1 MKQLLKVLSND
12 MKPPIQGGDEYKLKK
27 WYHCDNFDES
37 DTECSCGFYAIPIS
51 ELIHYHKPYKKTNV
65 ASVRV
70 KGKEKTFEQIT
81 ETANEHT
88 NYCLNDP
95 NKKLCQSCV
104 SYTPNNYFKKCKK
117 DIGTLVIQLKQCY
130 LEPCDLWE
138 CKKSL
143 FKHIDEGVKND

>member
-1 MKQLLKVLSND
+1 MPNPTDYIKQVK
-12 MKPPIQGGDEYKLKK
+12 MWQFRCPFCKG
-27 WYHCDNFDES
+27 NFM
-37 DTECSCGFYAIPIS
+37 
-51 ELIHYHKPYKKTNV
+51 
-65 ASVRV
+65 
-70 KGKEKTFEQIT
+70 EKTFEQIT